1 MRRHLFAAFVLIP
14 AAGFLAVNAGLFSAP
29 KPAVAKAAMTAS
41 PRAAR
46 PCDTRCDAGWL
57 DENLRLDQL
66 QVVGTGKSYK
76 QRPAPGMLRL
86 VRMGGRKHAEA
97 LDFGQ
102 PSLTAQLDGDVRSLA
117 FDVAYDP
124 KGGQYRN
131 PAGAS
136 MAMELLPDEFVTA
149 MKKPGFKVIHVLDV
163 DYNSSCLALADC
175 LKQVA
180 DWSSANPRHLPLT
193 IVLRANDIKTP
204 MPGATEPKV
213 YDTAAM
219 DALDSEIRA
228 AFAPGQL
235 LTPDHIQGDH
245 PSLREAAL
253 AHAWPKLVDA
263 RGKVLF
269 VLEDTPEKIRL
280 YQGTRKS
287 LEGRAMFVATD
298 ETAPAAAFV
307 SLPDPQKDGGRI
319 ARAVKAGFMV
329 LTRSDL
335 DTREARQNLTQ
346 RRDAAFAS
354 GAQIVQTDF
363 AVADSAIGAYRVS
376 LADHPGAMCGKG
388 LAPERCIKFESAP
401 VRTAI
406 ATAP

>member
-14 AAGFLAVNAGLFSAP
+14 AAGLLTAHAGLLSAP
-29 KPAVAKAAMTAS
+29 KPAAAQAALVPPPS
-41 PRAAR
+41 AR
-46 PCDTRCDAGWL
+46 PCDTRCDGKWL
-57 DENLRLDQL
+57 DDNLRMDQL
-66 QVVGTGKSYK
+66 QVIGTGKSYK

-86 VRMGGRKHAEA
+86 VRMGGKKHADA
-97 LDFGQ
+97 LDFSQ
-102 PSLTAQLDGDVRSLA
+102 PSLRAQLDGDVRSLA

-124 KGGQYRN
+124 KGGAYRN

-136 MAMELLPDEFVTA
+136 MAMELLPDDFTAA

-175 LKQVA
+175 LKQIA
-180 DWSSANPRHLPLT
+180 DWSNAHPRHLPLT
-193 IVLRANDIKTP
+193 IVLRTNDSKTP
-204 MPGATEPKV
+204 MPGATKPNL

-228 AFAPGQL
+228 AFSPDQL
-235 LTPDHIQGDH
+235 LTPDHIQGKH
-245 PSLREAAL
+245 PSLREAVM
-253 AHAWPKLVDA
+253 AHAWPRLADA
-263 RGKVLF
+263 RGKILF

-280 YQGTRKS
+280 YQGTRQS
-287 LEGRAMFVATD
+287 LEGRAMFVAAEED
-298 ETAPAAAFV
+298 SPLAAFV
-307 SLPDPQKDGGRI
+307 ALPDPQKDGGRI

-329 LTRSDL
+329 MTSADL
-335 DTREARQNLTQ
+335 DTREARQNQTR

-363 AVADSAIGAYRVS
+363 AMSDRAIGAYRVS

-388 LAPERCIKFESAP
+388 LSPEHCIKFEAAP
-401 VRTAI
+401 VRTAV
-406 ATAP
+406 AAAP